1 MASMDNWE
9 RDTEDEAAL
18 CARCRRAIQ
27 EVKCSADNHGPNL
40 CRFECPYCGFVNSG
54 AALQCM
60 REIHLKFDISRRASE
75 IVSLPDEVKILVGE
89 IVINYALA
97 ENLFSLL
104 LPEQYRGTIPHFSN
118 DKKTMQRLLSKMGLP
133 HRNAIQQ
140 VISLSEDISH
150 TRHNLAHGRTD
161 LRTYIELDLYS
172 EEDKNNQS
180 GGTLPPAMV
189 RPRDQDEIGR
199 TELSY
204 EALEPYA
211 SKCRELVSLI
221 SRTRVQL
228 PDEWYETE

>member
-1 MASMDNWE
+1 
-9 RDTEDEAAL
+9 
-18 CARCRRAIQ
+18 
-27 EVKCSADNHGPNL
+27 
-40 CRFECPYCGFVNSG
+40 
-54 AALQCM
+54 M
-60 REIHLKFDISRRASE
+60 REIHLKFDISRRVSE

-104 LPEQYRGTIPHFSN
+104 LPEQYRRTIPHFSN

-150 TRHNLAHGRTD
+150 TRHNLVHGRTD

-180 GGTLPPAMV
+180 GGTLSPAMV
-189 RPRDQDEIGR
+189 RTRGQDENGR